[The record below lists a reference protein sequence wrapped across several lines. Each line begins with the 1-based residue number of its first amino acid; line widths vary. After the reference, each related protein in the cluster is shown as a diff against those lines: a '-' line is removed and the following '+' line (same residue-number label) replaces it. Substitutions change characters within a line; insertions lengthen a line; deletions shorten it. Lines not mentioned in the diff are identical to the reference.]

1 VLRQDVVLNRL
12 ALPPE
17 VEEVVLAADAD
28 PVGEQ
33 AAERAKVV
41 YLEQGVRAQLVL
53 RPAGQ
58 DINDLLRRGPSMVS
72 AA

>member
-1 VLRQDVVLNRL
+1 
-12 ALPPE
+12 
-17 VEEVVLAADAD
+17 
-28 PVGEQ
+28 
-33 AAERAKVV
+33 VV

-58 DINDLLRRGPSMVS
+58 DINDLLRRGPAMVS